1 MSYPTIHSLF
11 HDAVDHVCSD
21 LSQHVARPGKDLTR
35 DRKIS
40 APKLITFLVSM
51 GSSSTRN
58 ELLDFWDMD
67 PAAPSGSALVQQRA
81 KLRPSALES
90 VFRHFSSSISSME
103 EKGRYRFLAADGS
116 SFTFFSKPEFSR
128 PEYLVREGHSAKG
141 FYSIHLNAFYDLE
154 KRVYTDA
161 ILQPVHDKD
170 EFRAFCSIVGR
181 HAVLPGVRNVYI
193 GDRSYCSYNNMAHV
207 IENGQCFL
215 FRTKDIHS
223 KGLVGG
229 FAFPDTDSFD
239 TTVTVTLVRSH
250 SRKIQVG
257 EGCYRR
263 FVDKKTS
270 FDFVE
275 YGSPSAYT
283 LSFRVARFSLAD
295 DSYECVVT
303 NLPRDEFPLERLKE
317 LYGARWGVESSFR
330 KLKYTVGLSNFHSK
344 KPEFIQQ
351 EMWARLITYNITEA
365 LINRVVIEKRGTKH
379 EYRVN
384 FTTAVHI
391 CRVSL
396 RPTTRGNRI
405 DVMALLRKEL
415 IPIRKERKYA
425 RLKTAH
431 FRKPRYF
438 IYRAA

>member
-193 GDRSYCSYNNMAHV
+193 GDRGYCSYNNMAHV

-295 DSYECVVT
+295 DS
-303 NLPRDEFPLERLKE
+303 
-317 LYGARWGVESSFR
+317 
-330 KLKYTVGLSNFHSK
+330 
-344 KPEFIQQ
+344 
-351 EMWARLITYNITEA
+351 
-365 LINRVVIEKRGTKH
+365 
-379 EYRVN
+379 
-384 FTTAVHI
+384 
-391 CRVSL
+391 
-396 RPTTRGNRI
+396 
-405 DVMALLRKEL
+405 
-415 IPIRKERKYA
+415 
-425 RLKTAH
+425 
-431 FRKPRYF
+431 
-438 IYRAA
+438 

>member
-161 ILQPVHDKD
+161 ILQP
-170 EFRAFCSIVGR
+170 G
-181 HAVLPGVRNVYI
+181 
-193 GDRSYCSYNNMAHV
+193 YC
-207 IENGQCFL
+207 
-215 FRTKDIHS
+215 
-223 KGLVGG
+223 
-229 FAFPDTDSFD
+229 
-239 TTVTVTLVRSH
+239 
-250 SRKIQVG
+250 
-257 EGCYRR
+257 RR
-263 FVDKKTS
+263 
-270 FDFVE
+270 
-275 YGSPSAYT
+275 
-283 LSFRVARFSLAD
+283 
-295 DSYECVVT
+295 
-303 NLPRDEFPLERLKE
+303 
-317 LYGARWGVESSFR
+317 
-330 KLKYTVGLSNFHSK
+330 
-344 KPEFIQQ
+344 
-351 EMWARLITYNITEA
+351 
-365 LINRVVIEKRGTKH
+365 
-379 EYRVN
+379 
-384 FTTAVHI
+384 
-391 CRVSL
+391 
-396 RPTTRGNRI
+396 
-405 DVMALLRKEL
+405 
-415 IPIRKERKYA
+415 
-425 RLKTAH
+425 
-431 FRKPRYF
+431 
-438 IYRAA
+438 